1 MKKHFSTKNVVD
13 FLKFNE
19 FTNIKLIEQ
28 HEAVDDFSV
37 TAANDRSYYV
47 YASNFSMSIFN
58 KKGVVANLSIDWQDY
73 LCQVQPGYPELLVQ
87 SLEKKLDDKEFLYK
101 QDKKLNGIS
110 LESLKDHNAGMETI
124 VTRIEN
130 IKRKYNLDNNL
141 KT

>member
-19 FTNIKLIEQ
+19 FTNIKPLEQ

-37 TAANDRSYYV
+37 TASNDRSYYV

-58 KKGVVANLSIDWQDY
+58 QKGVFANLSTDWQNY
-73 LCQVQPGYPELLVQ
+73 LCEVQPGYANLLVKF
-87 SLEKKLDDKEFLYK
+87 LEEKLDNKEFLYK
-101 QDKKLNGIS
+101 QDTKLNGIS
-110 LESLKDHNAGMETI
+110 LESLKDHNAKMETI

-130 IKRKYNLDNNL
+130 IKRKYLDNNL
-141 KT
+141 KV